1 MVKCI
6 PVHDVSNPVLAN
18 YLENYS
24 RFFKHSRYL
33 KQIII
38 KKISSEQI
46 WLLLCKK
53 KVSDYKSTHIRT
65 KQLL

>member
-38 KKISSEQI
+38 KKNILRANLVTSLQKKSVRLQI
-46 WLLLCKK
+46 H
-53 KVSDYKSTHIRT
+53 SYSY
-65 KQLL
+65 